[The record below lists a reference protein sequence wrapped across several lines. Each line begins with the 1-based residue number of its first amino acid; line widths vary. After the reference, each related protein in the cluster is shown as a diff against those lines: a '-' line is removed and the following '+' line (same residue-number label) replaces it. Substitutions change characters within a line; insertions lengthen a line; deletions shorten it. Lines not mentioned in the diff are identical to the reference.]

1 MLVLDL
7 SIIDKNK
14 FQKSA
19 ASYNAEDSMNLLKS
33 FLAVFLPLI
42 LAGCAAHT
50 MALKKGQTE
59 IDVKKKSIAL
69 LTIKTANEYSPDRQF
84 DLAGVVVCPQSETCS
99 NVRPYFHKAN
109 SAYKYQENHHN
120 EYLLSL
126 ELEPGEYYLH
136 SAALVYVKIATEAGG
151 YTPLNLKMQI
161 RPNAISYLGHID
173 ITLRKKKEK
182 NEATAGREVIN
193 MAVLS
198 VELKE
203 KSIVGFSAGAID
215 ILVGDKFTEDMNY
228 FSSEYPAL
236 RNALVDKN
244 ILPQWV
250 RPENR
255 NTK

>member
-1 MLVLDL
+1 MNVLRSL
-7 SIIDKNK
+7 
-14 FQKSA
+14 
-19 ASYNAEDSMNLLKS
+19 
-33 FLAVFLPLI
+33 LAVFLPLI
-42 LAGCAAHT
+42 LASCAAHT
-50 MALKKGQTE
+50 MALKKGQSE

-69 LTIKTANEYSPDRQF
+69 LTIKTANEYSPERQF

-109 SAYKYQENHHN
+109 NAYRYQENHHN

-136 SAALVYVKIATEAGG
+136 SAALVYVKIATEASG
-151 YTPLNLKMQI
+151 YTPLNLTMRI
-161 RPNAISYLGHID
+161 RPGAISYLGHID

-193 MAVLS
+193 MAVMS

-203 KSIVGFSAGAID
+203 KSIVGFSAGTID
-215 ILVGDKFTEDMNY
+215 ILVEDKFNEDMN
-228 FSSEYPAL
+228 FFNAEYPAL
-236 RNALVDKN
+236 QHTPIDKS

-250 RPENR
+250 RPEETR
-255 NTK
+255 KAK